1 MVKPKA
7 PEQMQRPRRRFGDV
21 IREIVGCPI
30 CRREP
35 GSAGYVPL
43 RVVAY
48 RSNTIRLECPVC
60 ELRFSV
66 DHHNLVEAINRSG
79 FRAAMANG
87 IYTRHEDGPLT
98 DSGP

>member
-1 MVKPKA
+1 MAKPKA

-21 IREIVGCPI
+21 IREIVGCPL

-35 GSAGYVPL
+35 GAVGTMRL

-48 RSNTIRLECPVC
+48 RQKTIRLECPVC

-66 DHHNLVEAINRSG
+66 DHHNLVDAIGRSG
-79 FRAAMANG
+79 FRAAMATV
-87 IYTRHEDGPLT
+87 IYTRHEAPLT
-98 DSGP
+98 ER